1 MNQPEDSAASRFRDL
16 TAYMRERPVTGP
28 EGHSYIGNTPRGT
41 ATHPGLPINVRVLE
55 HVDRT
60 VAEVVQYTR
69 ENNPAAAPVPQNV
82 QDVYRWCVENTV
94 NAPEAEQQ
102 RRETLEYKHQ
112 LEHAVAA
119 GDVAVIRP
127 HRCPEC
133 GTFGLMWD
141 NLKQRIVCTNLEC
154 VDEDGLTTI
163 VEFARLAHLYVAAR
177 KNIRQVRAT

>member
-1 MNQPEDSAASRFRDL
+1 MNQPEDSATSRFRHL

-55 HVDRT
+55 HIDRT

-69 ENNPAAAPVPQNV
+69 ENNPAAEPVPENI

-94 NAPEAEQQ
+94 HAPEAEQQ

-133 GTFGLMWD
+133 RTFGLMWD
-141 NLKQRIVCTNLEC
+141 SLKQRIACTNRKC
-154 VDEDGLTTI
+154 VDQDGLSTT
-163 VEFARLAHLYVAAR
+163 VEFARLAHLYVTAR